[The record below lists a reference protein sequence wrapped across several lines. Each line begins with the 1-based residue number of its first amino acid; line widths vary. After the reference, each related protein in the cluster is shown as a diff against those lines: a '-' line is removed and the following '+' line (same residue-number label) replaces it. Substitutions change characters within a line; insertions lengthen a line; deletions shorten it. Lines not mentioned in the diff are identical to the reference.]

1 MAYVSRWHDLHV
13 VLELLQ
19 VLVLLCQLLLE
30 LHKLLLLTHA
40 DGIVLVGLLALGE
53 CVSGTSASWSSSV
66 AAGHGSSGG

>member
-53 CVSGTSASWSSSV
+53 CVSVESRAVS
-66 AAGHGSSGG
+66 HRFL